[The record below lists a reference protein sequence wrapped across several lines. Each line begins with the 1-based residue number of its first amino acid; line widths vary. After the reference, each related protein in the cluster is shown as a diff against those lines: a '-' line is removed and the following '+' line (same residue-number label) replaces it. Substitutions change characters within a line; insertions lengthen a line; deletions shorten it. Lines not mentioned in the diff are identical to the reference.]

1 MTTPS
6 RPLTATRSATAL
18 ALTLMAGAAMAQ
30 NLQLSGRVD
39 QSVVKTSPGKWEL
52 THGSANRL
60 IFRGEENLGDDTK
73 AYFYLQHRFLGDTG
87 APRSTTQFWY
97 YSWVGLEGKFGDV
110 KLGNM
115 GSPID
120 DATSSDYEIF
130 RGDTV
135 ASSFSR
141 IAGGQKIW
149 SNGVDY
155 TTPTLAGFRV
165 HVGTGLGEGVTKT
178 RGQGA
183 SLLYD
188 NKNVSVA
195 VSGQRSP
202 TNVKTIGVGASF
214 KWEALS
220 VMGTWAESERVPHP
234 VTKAPTAEQTDVQL
248 SAGYRIG
255 VGEPRVLFN
264 RSELADVATRVV
276 GVGYFH
282 HLSKRTALY
291 TAASETKEDK
301 KASVKAYQVGLR
313 HLF

>member
-1 MTTPS
+1 MTTQRLPFI
-6 RPLTATRSATAL
+6 ATRSATAV
-18 ALTLMAGAAMAQ
+18 ALTLMAGTAMAQ
-30 NLQLSGRVD
+30 NLSLSGRVD

-60 IFRGEENLGDDTK
+60 IFRGEEDLGDETK

-87 APRSTTQFWY
+87 APRSSSQFWY
-97 YSWVGLEGKFGDV
+97 YSWVGMQGKFGDV

-115 GSPID
+115 SSPID
-120 DATSSDYEIF
+120 DATSSDYEVF

-135 ASSFSR
+135 ASSVSR

-149 SNGVDY
+149 SNGIDY

-165 HVGTGLGEGVTKT
+165 HLGTGLGEGVTKT

-195 VSGQRSP
+195 VSAQRSP
-202 TNVKTIGVGASF
+202 TNVKTVGVGASY
-214 KWEALS
+214 KWNALS
-220 VMGTWAESERVPHP
+220 VMGTWAESERVTHP
-234 VTKAPTAEQTDVQL
+234 VTKAATAEQTDVQL

-255 VGEPRVLFN
+255 NGEPRVLYN
-264 RSELADVATRVV
+264 RSELADVATRVF

-282 HLSKRTALY
+282 YLSKRTALY
-291 TAASETKEDK
+291 GAASDTKEDK
-301 KASVKAYQVGLR
+301 KSSVKAYQVGLR